1 MMSED
6 KTFDVALDRI
16 EEDYK
21 GISDFVEANNNIPY
35 SRFDSELLRRV
46 NLFALPENIDFD
58 ALNEAL
64 EVIIKSLPAIK
75 RIFANPITH
84 IKTTSEIL
92 PVESVRVINNE
103 TIVHASSHSEL
114 WENIT
119 ADGLKPRKL
128 LTQDNRDNY
137 ATYENLIFAKTVDTV
152 LQFVG
157 KNIAFLNSI
166 LYTGQDLTFNLL
178 ERENHLLYFLSI
190 GKLHTGYV
198 RDHLKYRTAAESC
211 LEKALFIDR
220 VIRARLGRPVYKN
233 CRHHTG
239 SLVLKKTNVF
249 RMDKEYHKI
258 YVLIK
263 WLAEAKIAEIDGT
276 EARPVGAWD
285 GYRRFCTLLSVF
297 AIGNFN
303 FTFPETALDFDE
315 LNVTA
320 SFLKW
325 NVKLETVGKGDLRAV
340 SLTFMKDRAYR
351 VLLMPVAN
359 LAEAKEATKFFK
371 LYLKADE
378 YIPVTP
384 HSEGD
389 STVHLSL
396 FDIESFRRIQQV
408 LLRGMIMCDGT
419 LDCCP
424 FCGESLTKHDNAFE
438 CELCRTVIERLV
450 CEQTNEPYFAT
461 SIKGFSP
468 EAVLDTATTRRE
480 KLTQDRQMA
489 GIMHYRN
496 ITKLGPK
503 LEAVCPKCGRLSCG
517 KYSV

>member
-1 MMSED
+1 MSKD
-6 KTFDVALDRI
+6 TTFDGALVRI
-16 EEDYK
+16 DEDYR
-21 GISDFVEANNNIPY
+21 GVSDFVEQNNNITY

-46 NLFALPENIDFD
+46 NLFALPENFDFD
-58 ALNEAL
+58 ALSEAL
-64 EVIIKSLPAIK
+64 DVIIKTLPAIK

-119 ADGLKPRKL
+119 NDGLKPRKL

-152 LQFVG
+152 LHFVG
-157 KNIAFLNSI
+157 KNITFLNSV
-166 LYTGQDLTFNLL
+166 LYTDRDLTFNLL

-198 RDHLKYRTAAESC
+198 RDHLKYRTAAEGC

-263 WLAEAKIAEIDGT
+263 WLAEAKIVELDNSRTTVI
-276 EARPVGAWD
+276 GAWD
-285 GYRRFCTLLSVF
+285 GYRRFCTLLSLF
-297 AIGNFN
+297 AVGNFN
-303 FTFPETALDFDE
+303 FTFPEVPLDFEKLD
-315 LNVTA
+315 VTA
-320 SFLKW
+320 AYLKW
-325 NVKLETVGKGDLRAV
+325 SLKIETVGRGDLRAV
-340 SLTFMKDRAYR
+340 SFTFKKEKQYR
-351 VLLMPVAN
+351 VLIMPVAN
-359 LAEAKEATKFFK
+359 EAEGKEATRFFEM
-371 LYLKADE
+371 YFKADE

-384 HSEGD
+384 YNIGEAG
-389 STVHLSL
+389 VHLSL
-396 FDIESFRRIQQV
+396 FDIESFRRIQQI
-408 LLRGMIMCDGT
+408 LLRGMIMSDGT
-419 LDCCP
+419 FENCP
-424 FCGESLTKHDNAFE
+424 FCGEPLTEHDGAHE
-438 CELCRTVIERLV
+438 CQLCRTVIERLV
-450 CEQTNEPYFAT
+450 CEETQEEYFAT
-461 SIKGFSP
+461 SIRGFNPQMSTDM
-468 EAVLDTATTRRE
+468 AVTRRE
-480 KLTQDRQMA
+480 KLSQDRQNA
-489 GIMHYRN
+489 EIMHYRN
-496 ITKLGPK
+496 ITKLGPN
-503 LEAVCPKCGRLSCG
+503 LAPICPKCGRLSCG
-517 KYSV
+517 R